1 MVADKYKNWDWNVGN
16 NQTYSIN
23 KDVRVLGIVTIEVSL
38 EVAKGYIQKCRIYRD
53 FFKQRY
59 GLIESSLIDQP
70 LR

>member
-53 FFKQRY
+53 FLNK
-59 GLIESSLIDQP
+59 DMA
-70 LR
+70 

>member
-1 MVADKYKNWDWNVGN
+1 M
-16 NQTYSIN
+16 N